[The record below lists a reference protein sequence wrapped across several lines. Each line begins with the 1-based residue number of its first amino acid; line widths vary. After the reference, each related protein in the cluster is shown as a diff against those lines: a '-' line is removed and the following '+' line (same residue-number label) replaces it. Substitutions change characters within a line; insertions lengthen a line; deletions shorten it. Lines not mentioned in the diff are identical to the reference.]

1 MGEEK
6 EFTIPFSVTYFIH
19 VFMWTISFIPYNGLR
34 KIIAIILITWEIK
47 RWCKFQNYLI
57 WANDWWSSDS
67 NPKPT
72 PSSSPCSAPWC
83 QCQQTLELE
92 TGKKK
97 KKDLWGLM
105 DRNNPHSL
113 TTPSHH
119 DVFFNDLTMVMR
131 AFGGVDW
138 VLNQSLLL
146 SRRVTLNISNF
157 PMYT

>member
-1 MGEEK
+1 MTGEVQIQ
-6 EFTIPFSVTYFIH
+6 TPNLLQVLPHALHPDVSV
-19 VFMWTISFIPYNGLR
+19 N
-34 KIIAIILITWEIK
+34 
-47 RWCKFQNYLI
+47 
-57 WANDWWSSDS
+57 
-67 NPKPT
+67 KP
-72 PSSSPCSAPWC
+72 
-83 QCQQTLELE
+83 LNLKLVK
-92 TGKKK
+92 KKK